1 MSSAVKIKLM
11 SPEPTWRA
19 PIPTKDL
26 APQSDAERSL
36 WEEIERECELPIQ
49 ATLKR
54 INRITQDRFPNSQT
68 QTCSSCT
75 GHVKVDG
82 SMLYEQRPKELAHQ
96 KIERDAH
103 IYLLSLEKNVS
114 TTEKIEIE
122 NFLET
127 LFNSAIKR
135 VNGSA
140 EEKAMALRNTTQKE
154 AEDAYPDNSSTAQA
168 TYLFKFHFKVLKPAD
183 AFRILEQFWKAL
195 EEELNSRDSLDIHT
209 ELKIEDFLKDIPLR
223 KGYVSP

>member
-1 MSSAVKIKLM
+1 
-11 SPEPTWRA
+11 
-19 PIPTKDL
+19 
-26 APQSDAERSL
+26 
-36 WEEIERECELPIQ
+36 
-49 ATLKR
+49 
-54 INRITQDRFPNSQT
+54 
-68 QTCSSCT
+68 
-75 GHVKVDG
+75 
-82 SMLYEQRPKELAHQ
+82 MLYEQRPKELAHQ